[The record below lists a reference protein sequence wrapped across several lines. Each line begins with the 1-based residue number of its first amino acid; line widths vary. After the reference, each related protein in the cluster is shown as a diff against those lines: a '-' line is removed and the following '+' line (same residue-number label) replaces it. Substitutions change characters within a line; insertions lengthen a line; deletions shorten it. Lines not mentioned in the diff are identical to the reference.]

1 MIIHLA
7 KYLFPDEVVDTIL
20 NSEKITHTKARFKHL
35 KVNRITGETIY

>member
-7 KYLFPDEVVDTIL
+7 KYLFPKEIV
-20 NSEKITHTKARFKHL
+20 EKISISKELIRNKAKFRHL